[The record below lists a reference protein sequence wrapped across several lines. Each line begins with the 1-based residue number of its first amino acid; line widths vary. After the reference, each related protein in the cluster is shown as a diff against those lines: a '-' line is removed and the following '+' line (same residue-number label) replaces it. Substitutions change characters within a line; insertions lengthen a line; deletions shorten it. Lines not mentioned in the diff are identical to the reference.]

1 MMSFT
6 TPLEITDGTII
17 GPARAPV
24 QMLADQSY
32 DDHLSVHDESNAAA
46 LGLSGAPIEG
56 PTHFSQFDPIALEL
70 FGDEWFRS
78 GCISSHFS
86 TMVVEGEQ
94 VVAQA
99 TRTSDAS
106 ADISAAKVLDGSVGN
121 GSIGDTVLSGTISVN
136 PHPETALENRM
147 ANARPAGDL
156 FIVDQLFVG
165 MTSDGGR
172 TTSMDLAT
180 GNGHL
185 YPFSLARKLDGITE
199 RSHWYDTADN
209 PWGRPIV
216 PMEMLS
222 VLANKVGD
230 RMPVRQ
236 PSLGLFL
243 DLEVRLIDGPVFVDV
258 EYRVDREV
266 VGLSQSRRVESS
278 WVRSTLTEVATGK
291 HSATVLLHSGVFKE
305 SYPGYPKDRLA

>member
-1 MMSFT
+1 MSFT
-6 TPLEITDGTII
+6 TPLEISEGTIV

-70 FGDEWFRS
+70 FGDEWFRT

-86 TMVVEGEQ
+86 TMVVEGEE

-99 TRTSDAS
+99 TRTGPAS
-106 ADISAAKVLDGSVGN
+106 ADISAAKIGE
-121 GSIGDTVLSGTISVN
+121 GDTVLTGTMSVA
-136 PHPETALENRM
+136 PHAQTALEHRLE
-147 ANARPAGDL
+147 NARPAGDL

-165 MTSDGGR
+165 MTSDEGR
-172 TTSMDLAT
+172 VTSMDLAT
-180 GNGHL
+180 DNGHL

-199 RSHWYDTADN
+199 RSPWYDSADN

-243 DLEVRLIDGPVFVDV
+243 DLEVRLIDGPVFVDT

-266 VGLSQSRRVESS
+266 VGLSQSRRVESH
-278 WVRSTLTEVATGK
+278 WVRSTLTEVDSGK
-291 HSATVLLHSGVFKE
+291 HAATVLLHSGVFKE

>member
-1 MMSFT
+1 MTAPSFT
-6 TPLEITDGTII
+6 TALEITEDTII

-46 LGLSGAPIEG
+46 LGLTGAPIEG

-70 FGDEWFRS
+70 FGDEWFRT
-78 GCISSHFS
+78 GCISAHFS

-99 TRTSDAS
+99 TRTSASS
-106 ADISAAKVLDGSVGN
+106 ADISAAKTK
-121 GSIGDTVLSGTISVN
+121 GDATVLTGTISVG
-136 PHPETALENRM
+136 PHPETALEHRL
-147 ANARPAGDL
+147 ANARPAGEL

-165 MTSDGGR
+165 MSSGEGR
-172 TTSMDLAT
+172 LTSMDLAT
-180 GNGHL
+180 DNGHL
-185 YPFSLARKLDGITE
+185 YPFSLASKLDGITE
-199 RSHWYDTADN
+199 RSPWYDTAEN
-209 PWGRPIV
+209 PWGQPIV

-243 DLEVRLIDGPVFVDV
+243 DLEVRLIDGPVFVDT

-266 VGLSQSRRVESS
+266 VGLSQSRRVESH
-278 WVRSTLTEVATGK
+278 WVRSTLTEVASGK
-291 HSATVLLHSGVFKE
+291 HAATVLLHSGVFKE
-305 SYPGYPKDRLA
+305 SYPGYPAEHLV

>member
-1 MMSFT
+1 MSFT
-6 TPLEITDGTII
+6 TPLETTDNTIT
-17 GPARAPV
+17 GPPRAPV

-32 DDHLSVHDESNAAA
+32 DDHLSVHDEGNAAA

-70 FGDEWFRS
+70 FGDEWFQT

-99 TRTSDAS
+99 ARTSPSS
-106 ADISAAKVLDGSVGN
+106 ADISAAKVDGE
-121 GSIGDTVLSGTISVN
+121 DTVLTGTISIA
-136 PHPETALENRM
+136 PHPETALEHRL
-147 ANARPAGDL
+147 ANARPAGEL

-165 MTSDGGR
+165 MTSDEGR
-172 TTSMDLAT
+172 ITAMDLT
-180 GNGHL
+180 TDNGHL

-199 RSHWYDTADN
+199 RSPWYDTADN
-209 PWGRPIV
+209 PWGQPIV

-243 DLEVRLIDGPVFVDV
+243 DLEVRLIDGPVFVDT

-266 VGLSQSRRVESS
+266 VGLSQSRRVESH
-278 WVRSTLTEVATGK
+278 WVRSTLTEVETGK
-291 HSATVLLHSGVFKE
+291 HAATVLLHSGVFKE
-305 SYPGYPKDRLA
+305 SYPHYPSERLG

>member
-1 MMSFT
+1 MSFL
-6 TPLEITDGTII
+6 TPLETNDGTII
-17 GPARAPV
+17 GPARAPL
-24 QMLADQSY
+24 QMLAEQTY
-32 DDHLSVHDESNAAA
+32 DDHLSVHDESNAAT

-56 PTHFSQFDPIALEL
+56 PTHFSQFDPIAVEL

-99 TRTSDAS
+99 TRASDTSAE
-106 ADISAAKVLDGSVGN
+106 ISASKTPDGDEPGA
-121 GSIGDTVLSGTISVN
+121 TVLTGTISVA
-136 PHPETALENRM
+136 PHPQTALEHRL
-147 ANARPAGDL
+147 ANARPAGEL

-165 MTSDGGR
+165 MTSDER
-172 TTSMDLAT
+172 RVTSIDLTTD
-180 GNGHL
+180 NGHL

-199 RSHWYDTADN
+199 RSPWYDSADN

-243 DLEVRLIDGPVFVDV
+243 DLEVRLIDGPVFVDT
-258 EYRVDREV
+258 EYRVEREV
-266 VGLSQSRRVESS
+266 VGLSQSRRVESH
-278 WVRSTLTEVATGK
+278 WVRSTLTEVETGK
-291 HSATVLLHSGVFKE
+291 HAATVLLHSGVFKE
-305 SYPGYPKDRLA
+305 SYPGYPKDRLG

>member
-1 MMSFT
+1 MSFD
-6 TPLEITDGTII
+6 TPLEHDGSVIR
-17 GPARAPV
+17 GPLRSPV
-24 QMLADQSY
+24 QMLADQVY

-46 LGLSGAPIEG
+46 LGLTGAPIEG

-70 FGDEWFRS
+70 FGDEWFRT

-94 VVAQA
+94 VVAEA
-99 TRTSDAS
+99 RRTSDQS
-106 ADISAAKVLDGSVGN
+106 ADITATKSDGA
-121 GSIGDTVLSGTISVN
+121 TVLTGTLSVA
-136 PHPETALENRM
+136 PHPETALEHRL

-165 MTSDGGR
+165 MTSDEGR
-172 TTSMDLAT
+172 ITSMDLT
-180 GNGHL
+180 NGNGPL
-185 YPFSLARKLDGITE
+185 YPFSLEQKLAGITE
-199 RSHWYDTADN
+199 RSHWYDSSDS
-209 PWGRPIV
+209 PWGSPIV

-243 DLEVRLIDGPVFVDV
+243 DLEVRLVDGPVFLDTA
-258 EYRVDREV
+258 YRVDREV
-266 VGLSQSRRVESS
+266 VGLSQSRRVESH
-278 WVRSTLTEVATGK
+278 WVRSTLTNVETGV
-291 HSATVLLHSGVFKE
+291 HTATVLLHSGVFKE
-305 SYPGYPKDRLA
+305 SYPGYPADRL